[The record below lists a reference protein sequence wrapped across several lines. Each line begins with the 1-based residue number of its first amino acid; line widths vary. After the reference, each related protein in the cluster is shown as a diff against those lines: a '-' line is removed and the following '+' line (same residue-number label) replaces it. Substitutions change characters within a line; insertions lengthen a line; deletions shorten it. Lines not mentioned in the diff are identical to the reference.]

1 MGDYV
6 NGGLGLYALDVMDNH
21 GRLSLD
27 LLDWGRQNVCRRR
40 RIPRGL
46 DDQRRGRMRGRGGG
60 LYIDQ
65 GATERQDHAGGKR
78 AGHLN

>member
-1 MGDYV
+1 MD
-6 NGGLGLYALDVMDNH
+6 NGWLGSNALDAMDDH
-21 GRLSLD
+21 GRLGLD
-27 LLDWGRQNVCRRR
+27 LLDWERRNAGRRR

-46 DDQRRGRMRGRGGG
+46 DDQWRGRMRGHGGG
-60 LYIDQ
+60 LNIDQ